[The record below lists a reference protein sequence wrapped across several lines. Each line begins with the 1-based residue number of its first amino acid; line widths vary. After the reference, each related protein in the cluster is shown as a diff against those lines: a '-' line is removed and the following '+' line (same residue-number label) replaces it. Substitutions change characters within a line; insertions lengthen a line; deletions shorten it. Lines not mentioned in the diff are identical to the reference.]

1 MSNIIITVRAFANFR
16 SIWGAQKNVILT
28 QGQTVRDL
36 FEILFEKHSDFR
48 TEVFNFEGQLS
59 ENIDIIINGRTIGH
73 TTELTTK
80 LQDGDQVFI
89 FPALSGG

>member
-1 MSNIIITVRAFANFR
+1 MSNIIITVRAFANFQ
-16 SIWGAQKNVILT
+16 SIWGAQKNIIIT

-36 FEILFEKHSDFR
+36 LEILFEKHSDFR
-48 TEVFNFEGQLS
+48 TEVFNFKGQLS
-59 ENIDIIINGRTIGH
+59 EHIDIIINGRTIGH